1 MIRLS
6 QRSDINDIISV
17 WNESF
22 GDSEDDIR
30 FFLDSRYIPEN
41 TVVYEHGGKIVSVL
55 FLLDGYMHI
64 NGADYPSYYLYAAC
78 TLIEFRGKGIM
89 AQMLSFAKSL
99 SESRNKN
106 FIVLKPG
113 EKSLFGYYEKFG
125 YKTVFSNKI
134 VEINDFHHNQI
145 TAINKN
151 ITCETLKSREKV
163 FGNINC
169 FKWDSDAVVFAIK
182 HHEYFGGN
190 CYSDSDGYIL
200 YYIKD
205 DVLFVKESTISDND
219 KLLNIIGSD
228 NIKSIRIELPV
239 DSDIACNNYE
249 ISDSG
254 MILPLNNNA
263 EELSSGLKNAYLN
276 LALD

>member
-6 QRSDINDIISV
+6 QKSDLNDIISV

-22 GDSEDDIR
+22 GDSYEDIK
-30 FFLDSRYIPEN
+30 FFLDSRYVSEN
-41 TVVYEHGGKIVSVL
+41 TVVCEHDGKVVSVL
-55 FLLDGYMHI
+55 FLLDGSMYI
-64 NGADYPSYYLYAAC
+64 NGSDYPSYYLYAAC
-78 TLIEFRGKGIM
+78 TLTEFRGKGIM

-99 SESRNKN
+99 SESRNKY

-145 TAINKN
+145 TAITKN
-151 ITCETLKSREKV
+151 ITCETIKSRDNI
-163 FGNINC
+163 FDNINY
-169 FKWDSDAVVFAIK
+169 FKWDSDAVAFAIK

-190 CYSDSDGYIL
+190 YYSDSDGYIL

-205 DVLFVKESTISDND
+205 SVLFVKESTISDNE
-219 KLLNIIGSD
+219 KLLDIIGSD
-228 NIKSIRIELPV
+228 NIKSVRIELPV
-239 DSDIACNNYE
+239 NFDIACNNCR

-254 MILPLNNNA
+254 MILALNEKA
-263 EELSSGLKNAYLN
+263 EELASGLKNAYLN